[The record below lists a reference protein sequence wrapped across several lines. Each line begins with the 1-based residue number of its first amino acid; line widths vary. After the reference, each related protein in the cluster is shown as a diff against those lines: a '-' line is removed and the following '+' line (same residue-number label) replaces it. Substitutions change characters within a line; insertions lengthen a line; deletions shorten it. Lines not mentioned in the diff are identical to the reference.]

1 MDLAKWE
8 QLCMEAQVVKII
20 QRSMKIKKQIR
31 MLARPLMFYDHKT
44 APPISSRMAG
54 ALQFAFYYSWIELAN
69 VLHLS
74 LCLEIDRPTPF
85 WWQKA
90 TGLSTLSWRDSR
102 KELCCFFFFLLIEMI
117 DYSLS
122 ILQYS
127 CEHLNEL
134 TSKQTEP
141 MIIDKS
147 RGGKCAQIVTKKI

>member
-1 MDLAKWE
+1 
-8 QLCMEAQVVKII
+8 
-20 QRSMKIKKQIR
+20 MKIKKKIR

-44 APPISSRMAG
+44 APSISSRMAG
-54 ALQFAFYYSWIELAN
+54 ALQFAFYFSWIELAN

-74 LCLEIDRPTPF
+74 LCLEINRPTPF

-90 TGLSTLSWRDSR
+90 TGLSILSRRERR
-102 KELCCFFFFLLIEMI
+102 KELCCFFFFLLIETI

-122 ILQYS
+122 ILQSS
-127 CEHLNEL
+127 CEHVNEL

-147 RGGKCAQIVTKKI
+147 RGGKCAQIITKKI